1 MRSRTSRRTRP
12 RRARASGAASGPR
25 GRARAAAPRPRRS
38 RAPGRTCTHAGRGGP
53 RRRRATRAGSRP
65 RHRHGSGGSRAA
77 ARARSGSA
85 SRPRVDDEGYARP
98 VSDLSALVRQLVAI
112 DSVNPTLVPGG
123 AGEAEIGRFAAGWLA
138 ERGVDV
144 EVEELEPGRINV
156 VGRVRGTG
164 GGRVLLLNGHLDTVG
179 LGGPDG

>member
-1 MRSRTSRRTRP
+1 M
-12 RRARASGAASGPR
+12 
-25 GRARAAAPRPRRS
+25 
-38 RAPGRTCTHAGRGGP
+38 
-53 RRRRATRAGSRP
+53 
-65 RHRHGSGGSRAA
+65 
-77 ARARSGSA
+77 
-85 SRPRVDDEGYARP
+85 
-98 VSDLSALVRQLVAI
+98 SDLSALVRQLVAI

-179 LGGPDG
+179 LGGPDEALSPRVAGSSGACTETKSEMRSSSSRLKSCTAVAEKMPVATCGS